1 MNTKEAA
8 LKKFADRSAVVGI
21 LGLGY
26 VGLPL
31 AVVFADAG
39 FKVVGI
45 DPIQSKVDELN
56 RGSSYIIDVPS
67 KSIEKHVNSG
77 AFTASADF
85 SSLRDVDAVSICV
98 PTPLRKTGDPD

>member
-1 MNTKEAA
+1 MNTKETA
-8 LKKFADRSAVVGI
+8 LKKFADKSAVVGI

-39 FKVVGI
+39 FKVIGI

-56 RGSSYIIDVPS
+56 RGNSYIIDVPS
-67 KSIEKHVNSG
+67 EIDRKTCEIRGILPHPQI
-77 AFTASADF
+77 SAR
-85 SSLRDVDAVSICV
+85 LRDVDAVSICV
-98 PTPLRKTGDPD
+98 PTPAA